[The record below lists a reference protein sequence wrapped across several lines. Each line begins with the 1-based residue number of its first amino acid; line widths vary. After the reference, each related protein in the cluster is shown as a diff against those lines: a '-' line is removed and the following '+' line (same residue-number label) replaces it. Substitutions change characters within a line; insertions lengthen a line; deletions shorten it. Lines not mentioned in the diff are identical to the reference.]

1 MGHKK
6 SFSKQTV
13 LEGEKVRLSPP
24 PLYMILMHN
33 DDYTTMDFV
42 VEVLQKV
49 FAKPLPEANQIML
62 NIHQQGVG
70 FCGTYPFE
78 IAETK
83 VSQVH
88 AMARE
93 AGFPLHCS
101 LKES

>member
-1 MGHKK
+1 MGGKK
-6 SFSKQTV
+6 YFPKQTV
-13 LEGEKVRLSPP
+13 LEGKQTRLKPP
-24 PLYMILMHN
+24 PLYMVLMHN

-49 FAKPLPEANQIML
+49 FTKPLPDANRIML
-62 NIHQQGVG
+62 NIHNQGVG

-83 VSQVH
+83 VTQVH
-88 AMARE
+88 SMARE

-101 LKES
+101 LKET